1 MNDEYTP
8 FSADLDGDGV
18 EDQAVIYTLEDGGN
32 VIVGDL
38 DGNGEADFAA
48 VDEDGN
54 GVYEK
59 SYNALTDEYTDL
71 TADTA
76 GTADPTDTADYDGS
90 GGNLDGDLA
99 EYDTAGYD
107 TAEYDGSGGNLDG
120 DVSGMTT
127 AEGSVSAADTEAAD
141 TSAGTSA
148 GSGTGYYDAAAVSD
162 MMAMQHETSMAI
174 INNI

>member
-1 MNDEYTP
+1 MSDDYTP

-18 EDQAVIYTLEDGGN
+18 EDQAVIYTTDEGAN

-38 DGNGEADFAA
+38 DGDGQADFAA
-48 VDEDGN
+48 LDEDGN

-71 TADTA
+71 TAE
-76 GTADPTDTADYDGS
+76 DTADYDGS
-90 GGNLDGDLA
+90 GGNLDGDIA
-99 EYDTAGYD
+99 QYDNAD
-107 TAEYDGSGGNLDG
+107 YDGSGGNLDG
-120 DVSGMTT
+120 DVSGGMTT
-127 AEGSVSAADTEAAD
+127 AEGHVSGPAETDTETVD
-141 TSAGTSA
+141 AGA
-148 GSGTGYYDAAAVSD
+148 GSGGYYDAAAVSD